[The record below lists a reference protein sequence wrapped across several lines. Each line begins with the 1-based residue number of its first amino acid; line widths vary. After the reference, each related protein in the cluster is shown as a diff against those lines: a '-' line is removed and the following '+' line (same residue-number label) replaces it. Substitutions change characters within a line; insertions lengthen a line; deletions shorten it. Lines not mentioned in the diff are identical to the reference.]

1 MTRRRYAPIILL
13 LPLVLCVWVLPL
25 AAQELSIAKQVIE
38 KDLPNGLKVLI
49 VRRPEIPTVRCTLA
63 FRVGSVNE
71 RPGITGIS
79 HMHEHMMF
87 KGTQTMGIKPGTLAL
102 DNQLNA
108 QIDALEAQIV
118 KEETKVKG
126 CDENKIIALKKQ
138 VSDLIAKERAET
150 IVSEEIWGA
159 YQEAGGTGLNAST
172 GNEVTQ
178 YYVTLPKNKLELFMA
193 LEADR
198 LVNPVFREF
207 YAERDVLV
215 EERRMSENGAGFFF
229 NEQLNATFYAATPY
243 TWEVVGWMSD
253 LAHITKD
260 ELKAYRAQYYRPDN
274 AVMVLAGGVDVEPT
288 MALITKYFGS
298 IKNPPGSA
306 PRVRTEEPSPEYYR
320 KVNGPDFKVPYI
332 EKRVIGR
339 AATNPYVTVL
349 FHIPPIWHDDISALY
364 MLGQVISNRS
374 GKMYSEMVM
383 KNEHATSVSA
393 SASESEYDGRF
404 TFRATAK
411 EVANNTVIP
420 LDQLEKELW
429 TYIEDAKV
437 TPCDPQVLQR
447 VKNRTESAFLQSLA
461 GTGIAGQ
468 LMRMEIAYKWQFID
482 EQFKQRMAVTPA
494 DLMRVAKKYFTRD
507 NSVTGVMEREK

>member
-1 MTRRRYAPIILL
+1 MTRRRLICLFWI
-13 LPLVLCVWVLPL
+13 LPLVLGAGLAPL

-38 KDLPNGLKVLI
+38 RTLPNGLKVLM

-87 KGTQTMGIKPGTLAL
+87 KGTRTLGIKPGTLEL
-102 DNQLNA
+102 DNQLNK
-108 QIDALEAQIV
+108 QIDDLEAQIV
-118 KEETKVKG
+118 KEEAKVKG
-126 CDENKIIALKKQ
+126 RDQNLIIALKKQ
-138 VSDLIAKERAET
+138 VSDLIEKERKET
-150 IVSEEIWGA
+150 IVSEEIWTA

-172 GNEVTQ
+172 GNEMTQ

-198 LVNPVFREF
+198 LVNPIFREF
-207 YAERDVLV
+207 YSERDVLV

-229 NEQLNATFYAATPY
+229 NEQLNATFYAASPY
-243 TWEVVGWMSD
+243 SWSVVGWMSD
-253 LAHITKD
+253 LSRISKQD
-260 ELKAYRAQYYRPDN
+260 VIDYRRQYYRPDN
-274 AVMVLAGGVDVEPT
+274 GVMVLAGGVDVEPT
-288 MALITKYFGS
+288 MALITKYFGG
-298 IKNPPGSA
+298 IKNPPGTA

-332 EKRVIGR
+332 EKRVLGR

-349 FHIPPIWHDDISALY
+349 FHIPPIWHDDIAPLY
-364 MLGQVISNRS
+364 MLAQVITNQT
-374 GKMYSEMVM
+374 GKMYMEMVL
-383 KNEHATSVSA
+383 KNNHAAAVSA

-404 TFRATAK
+404 SFMASAR
-411 EVANNTVIP
+411 EIGNETVIS

-437 TPCDPQVLQR
+437 APCDSQLLQR
-447 VKNRTESAFLQSLA
+447 VKNQRESAFLQSLS
-461 GTGIAGQ
+461 GTNIAGQ
-468 LMRMEIAYKWQFID
+468 LARMEIAYQWQFID
-482 EQFKQRMAVTPA
+482 EQFRQRMAVTPE
-494 DLMRVAKKYFTRD
+494 DMMRVAKKYFTRD
-507 NSVTGVMEREK
+507 NSVTGVMERER